1 VSGHAHHGPPSA
13 PSAVAVTPPATAKA
27 PEISSLKLLATL
39 AIGGAAAGLLV
50 VAVYKA
56 TLPTIEKYEAAKVA
70 GAVREVLKA
79 PARWDTLYLQKGVLT
94 KSPTSG
100 DDRKG
105 LPTAYL
111 GFDAAGKRLGVAVT
125 AAEVTTAVA
134 PTHAPLPE
142 FVPGAPPPATLS
154 ADIWRGIAA
163 ENPVLVQ
170 MLGMCPTMAVTN
182 VLANGIAMGVATTF
196 VLVGSG
202 LFVSLFRKYIA
213 YEVRITSY
221 ILIIAT
227 FVTLADLLLA
237 ASFPEISKALGPFIP
252 LIVANCLLLGRAEAF
267 AAKVGPVRAVA
278 DGMGM
283 GIGFTLA
290 LMAMSA
296 IRELLGRGSLLGFD
310 ILGPRWEPWV
320 FMVLPPGGFFT
331 LGLLL
336 IAAAWIDEGRRR
348 RRALEA
354 K

>member
-1 VSGHAHHGPPSA
+1 M
-13 PSAVAVTPPATAKA
+13 
-27 PEISSLKLLATL
+27 
-39 AIGGAAAGLLV
+39 
-50 VAVYKA
+50 
-56 TLPTIEKYEAAKVA
+56 
-70 GAVREVLKA
+70 
-79 PARWDTLYLQKGVLT
+79 
-94 KSPTSG
+94 
-100 DDRKG
+100 
-105 LPTAYL
+105 
-111 GFDAAGKRLGVAVT
+111 
-125 AAEVTTAVA
+125 TTAVA
-134 PTHAPLPE
+134 PAPVAALD
-142 FVPGAPPPATLS
+142 FVPGAPPPATLL
-154 ADIWRGIAA
+154 ADIWRGIAE

-182 VLANGIAMGVATTF
+182 ALVNGIAMGVATTF

-202 LFVSLFRKYIA
+202 LFVSLLRKYVA
-213 YEVRITSY
+213 HEVRITSY

-283 GIGFTLA
+283 GIGFTLSLA
-290 LMAMSA
+290 AMSA

-336 IAAAWIDEGRRR
+336 ITATWIDERRRR

>member
-1 VSGHAHHGPPSA
+1 MAATPRIISRARNKV
-13 PSAVAVTPPATAKA
+13 SAVA
-27 PEISSLKLLATL
+27 
-39 AIGGAAAGLLV
+39 
-50 VAVYKA
+50 
-56 TLPTIEKYEAAKVA
+56 
-70 GAVREVLKA
+70 
-79 PARWDTLYLQKGVLT
+79 
-94 KSPTSG
+94 
-100 DDRKG
+100 
-105 LPTAYL
+105 
-111 GFDAAGKRLGVAVT
+111 AVT
-125 AAEVTTAVA
+125 VLETE
-134 PTHAPLPE
+134 PE
-142 FVPGAPPPATLS
+142 FEPGAPPPATLF
-154 ADIWRGIAA
+154 ADTWRGIAA

-182 VLANGIAMGVATTF
+182 VLANGIAMGIATMF

-213 YEVRITSY
+213 HEVRITSY

-237 ASFPEISKALGPFIP
+237 ATFPEISKALGPFIP

-283 GIGFTLA
+283 GIGFTLSLA
-290 LMAMSA
+290 AMSA
-296 IRELLGRGSLLGFD
+296 IRELLGRGSLLGID
-310 ILGPRWEPWV
+310 ILGPHWEPWV

-336 IAAAWIDEGRRR
+336 ITAAWIDEMRRKR
-348 RRALEA
+348 RLAVV